1 MKKSRSTSSR
11 IHPLPFVLL
20 AVVLAACTQQPPAE
34 GTSTLEPHVVHCP
47 GKLPEF
53 TTGTRQRQSQVQ
65 DAQLCSCVWG
75 RLEDWERQ
83 TSVNIV
89 RDTTLNVPERYL
101 QTFPSRLD
109 GAIRVCLGH

>member
-1 MKKSRSTSSR
+1 MQTSRSTALR
-11 IHPLPFVLL
+11 IRACRL
-20 AVVLAACTQQPPAE
+20 AVLAVMLAACTQQPPVE

-53 TTGTRQRQSQVQ
+53 TTGSRQRQSQAQ
-65 DAQLCSCVWG
+65 DAQLCDCVWG